1 MEKYMRT
8 LRHRYGISMGEL
20 AAQAGISQQRLS
32 EIELE
37 EGPPTPYREKLVA
50 WGFQGVVR
58 ERQNRLTELQREL
71 SEWEGQLLSWEKE
84 T

>member
-1 MEKYMRT
+1 MEKRMRT

-20 AAQAGISQQRLS
+20 AAQTGISQQRLS

-50 WGFQGVVR
+50 RGFQEVVQ
-58 ERQNRLTELQREL
+58 ERQNRLTELRQEL

-84 T
+84 R